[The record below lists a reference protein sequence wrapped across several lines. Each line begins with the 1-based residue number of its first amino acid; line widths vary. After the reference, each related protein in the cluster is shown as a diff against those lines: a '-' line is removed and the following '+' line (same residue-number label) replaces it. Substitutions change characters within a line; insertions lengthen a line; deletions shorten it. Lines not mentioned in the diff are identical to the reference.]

1 MLVQLNE
8 DSLDLVAGGKTK
20 LEKTKDIFVDAMDLV
35 VDLAKLSIPLVASVN
50 ACKWM
55 YYQFNRTAST
65 ARKYHMDFMK
75 FLQDP
80 KNWSC
85 NNVVQ
90 TKP

>member
-20 LEKTKDIFVDAMDLV
+20 LEKAKDIFVDAMDLV
-35 VDLAKLSIPLVASVN
+35 VDLAKLSIPLVASAN
-50 ACKWM
+50 ACKWA
-55 YYQFNRTAST
+55 YYQFSKTDLKDRH
-65 ARKYHMDFMK
+65 YHMDFMK

-85 NNVVQ
+85 NG
-90 TKP
+90 KMD